1 MTPSL
6 RARTT
11 HRTLADRR
19 LADLTAI
26 AAVSGLAATI
36 GFGWLAA
43 LTYAG
48 VGSTSNTLNDSP
60 GVVSA
65 PRTVAGNN
73 DPSTIGGGSTTTRPR
88 SNTGTGSSSGG
99 SSSGVSRGSG
109 RAHISTGSS

>member
-19 LADLTAI
+19 LSDLTAI

-48 VGSTSNTLNDSP
+48 VGSTSNAPNDGRDVVAAP
-60 GVVSA
+60 GTVV
-65 PRTVAGNN
+65 GNN
-73 DPSTIGGGSTTTRPR
+73 VPSPTTGGSTTNRPR
-88 SNTGTGSSSGG
+88 VITGNGSSSGG
-99 SSSGVSRGSG
+99 SSSGVSRANG